1 MSKKILIID
10 DDKDMINLL
19 QLRLEQKGYQVISA
33 RDGTSGYELI
43 EKENPDL
50 IISDLLIPRLHGF
63 ELCKKVK
70 ENAQLKHIPIILMTA
85 VYKKT
90 SYKVQGKKYGADDYI
105 QKPFEFPDL
114 LSKVEKLISPTSSD
128 QS

>member
-1 MSKKILIID
+1 MGKKILIID

-19 QLRLEQKGYQVISA
+19 RLRLEQKGYEVISA
-33 RDGTSGYELI
+33 RDGISGYELI

-70 ENAQLKHIPIILMTA
+70 ENVKLQHIPIILMTA

-90 SYKVQGKKYGADDYI
+90 FYKVEGKKYGADDYI

-114 LSKVEKLISPTSSD
+114 LSKIERLIPPLPSD
-128 QS
+128 

>member
-1 MSKKILIID
+1 MGKKILIID

-19 QLRLEQKGYQVISA
+19 QLRLEQQGYQVISA
-33 RDGTSGYELI
+33 RDGASGYELI

-70 ENAQLKHIPIILMTA
+70 ENAQLRHIPIILMTA

-90 SYKVQGKKYGADDYI
+90 SYKVEGKKYGADDYI

-114 LSKVEKLISPTSSD
+114 LAKIERLIPLLPAD
-128 QS
+128 